1 MIQEQL
7 ELFDN
12 LDLELKIM
20 QLEKT
25 IKHLEEQNVRYRQV
39 LSAFALGNHSETV
52 RIIASNALKK

>member
-12 LDLELKIM
+12 LDLELKIQ

-25 IKHLEEQNVRYRQV
+25 IKHLEEQNVRYRKV

-52 RIIASNALKK
+52 RIVASNALKK

>member
-12 LDLELKIM
+12 LDLEFKIQ

-25 IKHLEEQNVRYRQV
+25 IKHLEEQNVRYRRV

>member
-7 ELFDN
+7 ELFDD

-25 IKHLEEQNVRYRQV
+25 VKHLEEQNVRYRQV
-39 LSAFALGNHSETV
+39 LSAFALGNHNETV
-52 RIIASNALKK
+52 RAIASNALKK

>member
-12 LDLELKIM
+12 LDLELKI
-20 QLEKT
+20 QKLEKT
-25 IKHLEEQNVRYRQV
+25 IKQLEEQNDRYRKV

-52 RIIASNALKK
+52 RIVASNALRK

>member
-25 IKHLEEQNVRYRQV
+25 IKHLEEQNVRYRRV